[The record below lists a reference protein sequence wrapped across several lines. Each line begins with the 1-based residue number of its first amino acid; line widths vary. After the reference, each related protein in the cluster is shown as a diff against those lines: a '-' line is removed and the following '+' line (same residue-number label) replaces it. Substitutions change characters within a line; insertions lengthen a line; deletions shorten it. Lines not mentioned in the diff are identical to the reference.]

1 MRLPCLKHEFATIY
15 VAIYLYSTRVG
26 GSKRLGILVER
37 LLRRRTA
44 WLSFSGS
51 RRGRTGLVC
60 GLCCVNP
67 LDCAATLW
75 QPRVRPAPASPT
87 ARLGRGVCCDG
98 DNYLFR
104 RTVVIADGDL
114 PPTKRV
120 FPVAMA
126 LETTGRDV
134 KLAVSGGSASGSKGA

>member
-1 MRLPCLKHEFATIY
+1 MDDRLKYAFATLF
-15 VAIYLYSTRVG
+15 VAISLYFTWAG
-26 GSKRLGILVER
+26 GLKSLKIL
-37 LLRRRTA
+37 LDCLSRRRTA

-67 LDCAATLW
+67 LVCAHTLW
-75 QPRVRPAPASPT
+75 PPRVRPAPASPT

>member
-1 MRLPCLKHEFATIY
+1 MRPPC
-15 VAIYLYSTRVG
+15 
-26 GSKRLGILVER
+26 
-37 LLRRRTA
+37 
-44 WLSFSGS
+44 GS
-51 RRGRTGLVC
+51 REC
-60 GLCCVNP
+60 GL
-67 LDCAATLW
+67 
-75 QPRVRPAPASPT
+75 RPQAPPPA
-87 ARLGRGVCCDG
+87 LGVGFGCDG